1 LTILVNICGGRSYC
15 DAKNIIIPVLVS
27 LKAETRML
35 TQKSALEQAAV
46 QLAHVGGGEGEG
58 WCKGTMLAVPLVSVS
73 IITYVMYAET
83 SFFRVSVDLAT
94 AHCGG
99 G

>member
-1 LTILVNICGGRSYC
+1 VSATFSPPPPLLILTILVNICGGRSYC

-46 QLAHVGGGEGEG
+46 QLAHVGGGRGRG
-58 WCKGTMLAVPLVSVS
+58 GA
-73 IITYVMYAET
+73 
-83 SFFRVSVDLAT
+83 RVL
-94 AHCGG
+94 C
-99 G
+99 